1 MNKLDKNIKKWV
13 QEVKFNVPEDI
24 KNKFTEEIYQIEP
37 VKSGKKA
44 RYHWFWPVFTTAA
57 SLLVVVVV
65 LFFSFYFNKT
75 TSKQYNKKLIAQSP
89 GVEKEQSRKIIIRS
103 VRIKNKP
110 AKTFYFQS
118 KNKNRLIV
126 WTQKKEE
133 K

>member
-13 QEVKFNVPEDI
+13 QAVKLNVPEDT
-24 KNKFTEEIYQIEP
+24 KNKFTEEIHQIEP

-44 RYHWFWPVFTTAA
+44 RYYWFWPAFATAA
-57 SLLVVVVV
+57 SLLIVVV

-75 TSKQYNKKLIAQSP
+75 TNKQDNKKLIAQSL
-89 GVEKEQSRKIIIRS
+89 GKEKKQSRKVIIRS
-103 VRIKNKP
+103 VRIENKP

-118 KNKNRLIV
+118 KNKDRIIV